1 MVNVLI
7 PKLIVFLLLL
17 AQVCYADDA
26 TMYGTV
32 DNPQING
39 IAVDPHKAYIEPNPG
54 FAANVKIA
62 KNESSNEIVSA
73 PVKVASKQIIVK
85 QANNLQSDSWAT
97 DSKIARVLKQA
108 ASDGKLNYVLNQA
121 QEKKL
126 PAAVA
131 IVPIVESNY
140 NKNAVSVK
148 GAGGAWQIM
157 PKTANDY
164 GLSSADRFDFN
175 SSTKVAIEILN
186 DLYQTFGNW
195 ALVFAAY
202 NCGSTCVS
210 NALKQNPQAQSI
222 DELSLPMETKKYVH
236 QIVQF
241 SQLIAGLDNVK
252 HEKPN

>member
-1 MVNVLI
+1 MK
-7 PKLIVFLLLL
+7 KLLFLLFMLT
-17 AQVCYADDA
+17 AQCFADDGA
-26 TMYGTV
+26 MYGTA

-39 IAVDPHKAYIEPNPG
+39 IVVDPHKAYIEPNPG
-54 FAANVKIA
+54 FAANVKLV
-62 KNESSNEIVSA
+62 KNENSST
-73 PVKVASKQIIVK
+73 PVKAVSKQIVVK
-85 QANNLQSDSWAT
+85 QANNMQSDSWAT

-121 QEKKL
+121 QQKKL
-126 PAAVA
+126 PASVA

-140 NKNAVSVK
+140 NKNAVSPK

-175 SSTKVAIEILN
+175 NSTKVAIEILN

-210 NALKQNPQAQSI
+210 NALKKNPQAQSI
-222 DELSLPMETKKYVH
+222 DELSLPTETKEYVH
-236 QIVQF
+236 KIVQF
-241 SQLIAGLDNVK
+241 SQLIAGLDNIQR
-252 HEKPN
+252 EKIN